1 MDASSGKRRGRKP
14 IRPHLQGRKT
24 EDLDKFWLRKFKAY
38 AKKDPAQ
45 VVENTKDREFWNWF
59 FSKSSD
65 PSVSNHMFKSF
76 SRKYKQFLLK
86 NTEFVEQFRLWYE
99 NKGRNE
105 AFSRFNEPL
114 AQQYCDYVEN
124 ELFKMM
130 DPKPEVIKPTGPENF
145 LADF

>member
-1 MDASSGKRRGRKP
+1 
-14 IRPHLQGRKT
+14 
-24 EDLDKFWLRKFKAY
+24 
-38 AKKDPAQ
+38 
-45 VVENTKDREFWNWF
+45 
-59 FSKSSD
+59 
-65 PSVSNHMFKSF
+65 MFKSF
-76 SRKYKQFLLK
+76 SRKYKQFLLR

-130 DPKPEVIKPTGPENF
+130 DPKPEVVKPTGPEHF